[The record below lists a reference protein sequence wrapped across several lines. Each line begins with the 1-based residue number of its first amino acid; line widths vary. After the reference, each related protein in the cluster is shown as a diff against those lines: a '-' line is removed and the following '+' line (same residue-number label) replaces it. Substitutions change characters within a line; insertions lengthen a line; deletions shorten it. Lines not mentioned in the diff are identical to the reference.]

1 MSLLTLETKK
11 YLLKIDNFEGPLD
24 LLLHLIKENKMD
36 IFDIEIESITRQ
48 YLDYIHKMKEQNL
61 DIASA
66 YLVMASELTLIKA
79 RMLLPRPKVEDEES
93 EEEDPRVELVARLLE
108 YQAYK
113 EITKTLKENESKRQE
128 IHTKL
133 PENINNYIEEN
144 TVITGEGS
152 IDLLVDAF
160 RKFLVRKSEEK
171 PLSTKVTMKEIT
183 VSSRKLEIKSILKK
197 EKKVSFFKL
206 FPVSTKEYI
215 VATFLAV
222 LDMARNKELLIKQ
235 EELFS
240 DIIVEGVS

>member
-1 MSLLTLETKK
+1 MDLKLEV
-11 YLLKIDNFEGPLD
+11 FEGPLD

-61 DIASA
+61 DIASS

-79 RMLLPRPKVEDEES
+79 RMLLPRPKVDEEET
-93 EEEDPRVELVARLLE
+93 EEEDPREELVARLLE

-160 RKFLVRKSEEK
+160 KKFLVRKSEEK

-197 EKKVSFFKL
+197 EKRVSFFKL

-215 VATFLAV
+215 VATFLAI

>member
-1 MSLLTLETKK
+1 MDLKLEV
-11 YLLKIDNFEGPLD
+11 FEGPLD

-79 RMLLPRPKVEDEES
+79 RMLLPRPKVDEEET
-93 EEEDPRVELVARLLE
+93 EEEDPREELVARLLE

-144 TVITGEGS
+144 TLITGEGS
-152 IDLLVDAF
+152 LDLLVDAF
-160 RKFLVRKSEEK
+160 KKFLVRKSEEK

-197 EKKVSFFKL
+197 EKRVSFFKL

-215 VATFLAV
+215 VATFLAI

>member
-1 MSLLTLETKK
+1 MDLKLEV
-11 YLLKIDNFEGPLD
+11 FEGPLD

-79 RMLLPRPKVEDEES
+79 RMLLPRPKVDDEET
-93 EEEDPRVELVARLLE
+93 EEEDPREELVARLLE

-144 TVITGEGS
+144 TVIAGEGS
-152 IDLLVDAF
+152 LDLLVDAF
-160 RKFLVRKSEEK
+160 KKFLVRKREEK

-215 VATFLAV
+215 VATFLAI

>member
-1 MSLLTLETKK
+1 MDLKLEV
-11 YLLKIDNFEGPLD
+11 FEGPLD

-48 YLDYIHKMKEQNL
+48 YLDYIHKMKENNL
-61 DIASA
+61 DIASS

-79 RMLLPRPKVEDEES
+79 RMLLPRPKVDEEES

-144 TVITGEGS
+144 TVIIGEGS

-160 RKFLVRKSEEK
+160 KKFLVRKSEEK

>member
-1 MSLLTLETKK
+1 MDLKLEV
-11 YLLKIDNFEGPLD
+11 FEGPLD

-61 DIASA
+61 DIASS

-79 RMLLPRPKVEDEES
+79 RMLLPRPKVDDEET
-93 EEEDPRVELVARLLE
+93 EEEDPREELVARLLE

-152 IDLLVDAF
+152 LDLLVDAF
-160 RKFLVRKSEEK
+160 KKFLVRKSEEK

-197 EKKVSFFKL
+197 EKKISFFKL

-215 VATFLAV
+215 VATFLAI

>member
-1 MSLLTLETKK
+1 MDLKLEV
-11 YLLKIDNFEGPLD
+11 FEGPLD

-79 RMLLPRPKVEDEES
+79 RMLLPRPKVDEE
-93 EEEDPRVELVARLLE
+93 ETEDEDPRVELVARLLE

-144 TVITGEGS
+144 TLIIGEGS
-152 IDLLVDAF
+152 LNLLVDAF
-160 RKFLVRKSEEK
+160 KKFLVRKSEEK

-206 FPVSTKEYI
+206 FPVVTKEYI
-215 VATFLAV
+215 VATFLAI

>member
-1 MSLLTLETKK
+1 MDLKLEV
-11 YLLKIDNFEGPLD
+11 FEGPLD

-79 RMLLPRPKVEDEES
+79 RMLLPRPKVDEEET

-160 RKFLVRKSEEK
+160 KKFLVRKSEEK

-183 VSSRKLEIKSILKK
+183 VSSRKLEIKSILNK

-215 VATFLAV
+215 VATFLAI

>member
-1 MSLLTLETKK
+1 MD
-11 YLLKIDNFEGPLD
+11 LKLDAFEGPLD

-48 YLDYIHKMKEQNL
+48 YLDYIHKMEEQNL
-61 DIASA
+61 DIASS

-79 RMLLPRPKVEDEES
+79 RMLLPRPKVDDEEV
-93 EEEDPRVELVARLLE
+93 EDTDPREELVTRLLE

-133 PENINNYIEEN
+133 PENINKYIEN
-144 TVITGEGS
+144 DTIIKGEES
-152 IDLLVDAF
+152 LDLLVDAF
-160 RKFLVRKSEEK
+160 KKFLERKNEDK

-183 VSSRKLEIKSILKK
+183 VSSRKLEIRNILKK
-197 EKKVSFFKL
+197 DKKISFFKL
-206 FPVSTKEYI
+206 FPISTKEYI
-215 VATFLAV
+215 VATFLAI
-222 LDMARNKELLIKQ
+222 LDMARNKELLIEQ

-240 DIIVEGVS
+240 DIIIEGVS

>member
-1 MSLLTLETKK
+1 MDLKLE
-11 YLLKIDNFEGPLD
+11 IFEGPLD

-79 RMLLPRPKVEDEES
+79 RMLLPRPKVDDEET
-93 EEEDPRVELVARLLE
+93 EEEDPREELVARLLE

-160 RKFLVRKSEEK
+160 KKFLVRKSEEK

-215 VATFLAV
+215 VATFLAI

>member
-1 MSLLTLETKK
+1 MDLKLE
-11 YLLKIDNFEGPLD
+11 IFEGPLD

-160 RKFLVRKSEEK
+160 KKFLVRKSEEK

-197 EKKVSFFKL
+197 ERKVSFFKL

-215 VATFLAV
+215 VATFLAI

>member
-1 MSLLTLETKK
+1 M
-11 YLLKIDNFEGPLD
+11 
-24 LLLHLIKENKMD
+24 LLHLIKENKMD

-79 RMLLPRPKVEDEES
+79 RMLLPRPKVDEEES
-93 EEEDPRVELVARLLE
+93 EEEDPREELVARLLE

-113 EITKTLKENESKRQE
+113 EITKALKENESKRQE

-160 RKFLVRKSEEK
+160 KKFLVRKSEEK

-215 VATFLAV
+215 VATFLAI

>member
-1 MSLLTLETKK
+1 MDLKLEV
-11 YLLKIDNFEGPLD
+11 FEGPLD

-36 IFDIEIESITRQ
+36 IFDIEIESITKQ

-79 RMLLPRPKVEDEES
+79 RMLLPRPKVDEEET
-93 EEEDPRVELVARLLE
+93 EEEDPREELVARLLE

-144 TVITGEGS
+144 TIITGEGS
-152 IDLLVDAF
+152 LDLLVDAF
-160 RKFLVRKSEEK
+160 KKFLVRKSEEK

-215 VATFLAV
+215 VATFLAI

>member
-1 MSLLTLETKK
+1 MDLKLEV
-11 YLLKIDNFEGPLD
+11 FEGPLD

-79 RMLLPRPKVEDEES
+79 RMLLPRPKVDEEES

-152 IDLLVDAF
+152 LELLVDAF
-160 RKFLVRKSEEK
+160 KKFLVRKSEEK

-215 VATFLAV
+215 VATFLAI

>member
-1 MSLLTLETKK
+1 MDLKLEV
-11 YLLKIDNFEGPLD
+11 FEGPLD

-79 RMLLPRPKVEDEES
+79 RMLLPRPKVDEEET
-93 EEEDPRVELVARLLE
+93 EEEDPREELVARLLE

-152 IDLLVDAF
+152 LDLLVDAF
-160 RKFLVRKSEEK
+160 KKFLVRKSEEK

-183 VSSRKLEIKSILKK
+183 VSSRKLEIKSVLKK
-197 EKKVSFFKL
+197 EKKISFFKL

-215 VATFLAV
+215 VATFLAI
-222 LDMARNKELLIKQ
+222 LDMARNKELLINQ

>member
-1 MSLLTLETKK
+1 MDLKLEV
-11 YLLKIDNFEGPLD
+11 FEGPLD

-79 RMLLPRPKVEDEES
+79 RMLLPRPKVDEEES
-93 EEEDPRVELVARLLE
+93 EDEDPRVELVARLLE

-144 TVITGEGS
+144 TVIIGEGS

-160 RKFLVRKSEEK
+160 KKFLVRKSEEK

>member
-1 MSLLTLETKK
+1 MDLKLEV
-11 YLLKIDNFEGPLD
+11 FEGPLD

-48 YLDYIHKMKEQNL
+48 YLDYIHKMKENNL
-61 DIASA
+61 DIASS

-79 RMLLPRPKVEDEES
+79 RMLLPRPKVDDEETA
-93 EEEDPRVELVARLLE
+93 EEDPRVELVARLLE

-152 IDLLVDAF
+152 LDLLVDAF
-160 RKFLVRKSEEK
+160 KKFLVRKSEEK

-215 VATFLAV
+215 VATFLAI

>member
-1 MSLLTLETKK
+1 MDLKLEV
-11 YLLKIDNFEGPLD
+11 FEGPLD

-79 RMLLPRPKVEDEES
+79 RMLLPKVKEDEE
-93 EEEDPRVELVARLLE
+93 EIEEDDPRIELVARLLE

-160 RKFLVRKSEEK
+160 KKFLVRKSEEK

-215 VATFLAV
+215 VATFLAI

-240 DIIVEGVS
+240 DIIVEGI

>member
-1 MSLLTLETKK
+1 MDLKLEV
-11 YLLKIDNFEGPLD
+11 FEGPLD

-36 IFDIEIESITRQ
+36 IFDIEIENITRQ

-61 DIASA
+61 NIASA

-79 RMLLPRPKVEDEES
+79 RMLLPRPKVDEEET
-93 EEEDPRVELVARLLE
+93 EEEDPREELVARLLE

-144 TVITGEGS
+144 TIITGEGS
-152 IDLLVDAF
+152 LDLLVDAF
-160 RKFLVRKSEEK
+160 KKFLVRKSEEK

-215 VATFLAV
+215 VATFLAI

>member
-1 MSLLTLETKK
+1 MDLKLEV
-11 YLLKIDNFEGPLD
+11 FEGPLD

-79 RMLLPRPKVEDEES
+79 RMLLPRPKVDEEEV
-93 EEEDPRVELVARLLE
+93 EEEDPREELVARLLE

-144 TVITGEGS
+144 TIIKGEGS
-152 IDLLVDAF
+152 LDLLVDAF
-160 RKFLVRKSEEK
+160 KKFLVRKSEEK

-215 VATFLAV
+215 VATFLAI

>member
-1 MSLLTLETKK
+1 MDFKLEV
-11 YLLKIDNFEGPLD
+11 FEGPLD

-79 RMLLPRPKVEDEES
+79 RMLLPRPKVDDEEI
-93 EEEDPRVELVARLLE
+93 EEEDPREELVARLLE

-113 EITKTLKENESKRQE
+113 EITKALKENESKRQE

-144 TVITGEGS
+144 TVIIGEGS

-160 RKFLVRKSEEK
+160 KKFLVRKSEEK

-197 EKKVSFFKL
+197 EKKISFFKL

>member
-1 MSLLTLETKK
+1 MDLKLEV
-11 YLLKIDNFEGPLD
+11 FEGPLD

-79 RMLLPRPKVEDEES
+79 RMLLPRPKVDEE
-93 EEEDPRVELVARLLE
+93 ETEEDDPREELVARLLE

-133 PENINNYIEEN
+133 PENINNYIEED
-144 TVITGEGS
+144 TTIKGEGS

-183 VSSRKLEIKSILKK
+183 VSSRKLEIRNILKT

-215 VATFLAV
+215 VATFLAI

-240 DIIVEGVS
+240 DIIVEGVA

>member
-1 MSLLTLETKK
+1 MDLKLEV
-11 YLLKIDNFEGPLD
+11 FEGPLD

-79 RMLLPRPKVEDEES
+79 RMLLPRPKVDDEET
-93 EEEDPRVELVARLLE
+93 EEEDPREELVARLLE

-152 IDLLVDAF
+152 LDLLVDAF
-160 RKFLVRKSEEK
+160 KKFLVRKSEEK

-197 EKKVSFFKL
+197 EKRVSFFKL

-215 VATFLAV
+215 VATFLAI

>member
-1 MSLLTLETKK
+1 MDLKLEV
-11 YLLKIDNFEGPLD
+11 FEGPLD

-48 YLDYIHKMKEQNL
+48 YLDYIHKMKEKNL
-61 DIASA
+61 NIASS

-79 RMLLPRPKVEDEES
+79 RMLLPRTKVDDEEI
-93 EEEDPRVELVARLLE
+93 EDEDPREELVARLLE

-133 PENINNYIEEN
+133 PENINNYLEEN
-144 TVITGEGS
+144 TGLIGEGS
-152 IDLLVDAF
+152 LDLLVDAF
-160 RKFLVRKSEEK
+160 KKFLVRKGEEK

-206 FPVSTKEYI
+206 FPVTTREYI
-215 VATFLAV
+215 VATFLAI

>member
-1 MSLLTLETKK
+1 MDLKLEV
-11 YLLKIDNFEGPLD
+11 FEGPLD

-79 RMLLPRPKVEDEES
+79 RMLLPRPKVDEEES

-144 TVITGEGS
+144 VVITGEGS

-197 EKKVSFFKL
+197 EKRVSFFKL
-206 FPVSTKEYI
+206 FPISTKEYI
-215 VATFLAV
+215 VATFLAI

>member
-1 MSLLTLETKK
+1 MDLKLEV
-11 YLLKIDNFEGPLD
+11 FEGPLD

-79 RMLLPRPKVEDEES
+79 RMLLTRPKVDEE
-93 EEEDPRVELVARLLE
+93 ETEDEDPRVELVARLLE

-144 TVITGEGS
+144 TIITGEGS
-152 IDLLVDAF
+152 LNLLVDAF
-160 RKFLVRKSEEK
+160 KKFLVRKSEEK

-215 VATFLAV
+215 VATFLAI

>member
-1 MSLLTLETKK
+1 MDLKLEV
-11 YLLKIDNFEGPLD
+11 FEGPLD

-79 RMLLPRPKVEDEES
+79 RMLLPRPKVDEEET

-197 EKKVSFFKL
+197 EKKISFFKL

>member
-1 MSLLTLETKK
+1 MDLKLEV
-11 YLLKIDNFEGPLD
+11 FEGPLD

-79 RMLLPRPKVEDEES
+79 RMLLPRPKVDDEES
-93 EEEDPRVELVARLLE
+93 EEEDPREELVARLLE

-152 IDLLVDAF
+152 LDLLVDAF
-160 RKFLVRKSEEK
+160 KKFLVRKSEEK

-215 VATFLAV
+215 VATFLAI

>member
-1 MSLLTLETKK
+1 MDLKLEA
-11 YLLKIDNFEGPLD
+11 FEGPLD

-36 IFDIEIESITRQ
+36 IFDIEIESITKQ

-61 DIASA
+61 DIASS

-79 RMLLPRPKVEDEES
+79 RMLLPRPKVEEEK
-93 EEEDPRVELVARLLE
+93 EEEDPREELVARLLE

-113 EITKTLKENESKRQE
+113 EITKALKDGESKRQE

-133 PENINNYIEEN
+133 PENINNYLSDE
-144 TVITGEGS
+144 VSLKGEGS

-160 RKFLVRKSEEK
+160 KKFLMRKSEEK

-183 VSSRKLEIKSILKK
+183 VSSRKLEIRNILKK
-197 EKKVSFFKL
+197 EKRVSFFKL
-206 FPVSTKEYI
+206 FPVTTREYI

-222 LDMARNKELLIKQ
+222 LDMARHGELKICQ
-235 EELFS
+235 DELFS
-240 DIIVEGVS
+240 DIVCEVI

>member
-1 MSLLTLETKK
+1 MDLKLEV
-11 YLLKIDNFEGPLD
+11 FEGPLD

-79 RMLLPRPKVEDEES
+79 RMLLPRPKVDHEET
-93 EEEDPRVELVARLLE
+93 EEEHPREELVARLLE

-128 IHTKL
+128 IHTEL
-133 PENINNYIEEN
+133 PENINNYIGEN

-152 IDLLVDAF
+152 LDLLVDAF
-160 RKFLVRKSEEK
+160 KKFLVRKSEEK

-197 EKKVSFFKL
+197 EKKISFFKL

-215 VATFLAV
+215 VATFLAI

>member
-1 MSLLTLETKK
+1 MDLKLEV
-11 YLLKIDNFEGPLD
+11 FEGPLD

-48 YLDYIHKMKEQNL
+48 YLDYIHKMKENNL
-61 DIASA
+61 DIASS

-79 RMLLPRPKVEDEES
+79 RMLLPRPKVDDEET

-152 IDLLVDAF
+152 LDLLVDAF
-160 RKFLVRKSEEK
+160 KKFLVRKSEEK

>member
-1 MSLLTLETKK
+1 MDLKLEV
-11 YLLKIDNFEGPLD
+11 FEGPLD

-79 RMLLPRPKVEDEES
+79 RMLLPRPKVDDEET
-93 EEEDPRVELVARLLE
+93 EEEDPREELVARLLE

-160 RKFLVRKSEEK
+160 KKFLVRKSEEK

-197 EKKVSFFKL
+197 EKRVSFFNL

-215 VATFLAV
+215 VATFLAI

>member
-1 MSLLTLETKK
+1 MDLKLEV
-11 YLLKIDNFEGPLD
+11 FEGPLD

-79 RMLLPRPKVEDEES
+79 RMLLPRPKVDDEET

-197 EKKVSFFKL
+197 EKKISFFKL